1 MIISIIY
8 AFLQVKLGSTKACAH
23 LLDPR
28 RMVVTAATIA
38 TLGCETPAINYER
51 CNGRPYR

>member
-8 AFLQVKLGSTKACAH
+8 AYLQVKLGSTSACAH

-38 TLGCETPAINYER
+38 SLGCETPAINYER